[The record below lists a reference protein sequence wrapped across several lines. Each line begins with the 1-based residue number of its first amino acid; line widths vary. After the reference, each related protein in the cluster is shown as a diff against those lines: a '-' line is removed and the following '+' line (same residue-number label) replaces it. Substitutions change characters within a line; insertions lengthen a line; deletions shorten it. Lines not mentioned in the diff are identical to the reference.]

1 MSRLDLPPYDTPLEP
16 DDEGSELLVW
26 LAAVMLLLALAY
38 AGQAMRDTE
47 PRQPAMNL
55 TPSSETVVVVP
66 MTAGP
71 PVTTEVE
78 AP

>member
-1 MSRLDLPPYDTPLEP
+1 MRDDLPPYDVALDE
-16 DDEGSELLVW
+16 DDDGSELLVW
-26 LAAVMLLLALAY
+26 LAAVLLFLALAY

-47 PRQPAMNL
+47 PRQPQL
-55 TPSSETVVVVP
+55 ITTPSSEVVVTP

-78 AP
+78 SP